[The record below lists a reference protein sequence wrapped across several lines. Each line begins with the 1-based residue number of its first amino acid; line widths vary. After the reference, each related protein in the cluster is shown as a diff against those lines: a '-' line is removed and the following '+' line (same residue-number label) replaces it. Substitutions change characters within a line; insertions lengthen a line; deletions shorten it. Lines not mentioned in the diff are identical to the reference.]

1 MTIRP
6 GFDRC
11 RRGKPPHFQSAC
23 LVVCSRRLAG
33 LTGSAPVLGATVL
46 LLATLAT
53 PSSAAPAYVGR
64 VASASTAAL
73 SSSVTLTASR
83 QVAAGDALLIAVRL
97 GTTIIG
103 GVSATDAA
111 GNSYSVDV

>member
-11 RRGKPPHFQSAC
+11 RRGTPPLLQSTC
-23 LVVCSRRLAG
+23 LILGSLPLRRLAR
-33 LTGSAPVLGATVL
+33 LTGSAPALGATAL
-46 LLATLAT
+46 LIATLAT
-53 PSSAAPAYVGR
+53 PSSAAPTYVGR
-64 VASASTAAL
+64 VASANAASL

-111 GNSYSVDV
+111 G